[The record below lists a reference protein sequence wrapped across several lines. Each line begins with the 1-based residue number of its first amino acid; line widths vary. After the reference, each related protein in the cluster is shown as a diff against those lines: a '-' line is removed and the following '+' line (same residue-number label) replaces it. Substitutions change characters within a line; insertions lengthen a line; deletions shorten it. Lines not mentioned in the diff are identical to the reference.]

1 MSRLFASCL
10 VLLLAVQPAAAAVCD
25 KVLGSGF
32 DRLMNAPLWYQVGD
46 RMLSPAT
53 IVLCALAILA
63 ATKMPRLRGIVLI
76 ATLLTAIQAVGAIA
90 ANVFPDDML
99 VAARIEG
106 CGGQSLSAA
115 IVSSVLAILLGV
127 SFVIALDRQPGPRA

>member
-1 MSRLFASCL
+1 MRRSGIRWVTGCCRPRPSCC
-10 VLLLAVQPAAAAVCD
+10 VPC
-25 KVLGSGF
+25 
-32 DRLMNAPLWYQVGD
+32 
-46 RMLSPAT
+46 
-53 IVLCALAILA
+53 AILA

-106 CGGQSLSAA
+106 CGGQSLAAA